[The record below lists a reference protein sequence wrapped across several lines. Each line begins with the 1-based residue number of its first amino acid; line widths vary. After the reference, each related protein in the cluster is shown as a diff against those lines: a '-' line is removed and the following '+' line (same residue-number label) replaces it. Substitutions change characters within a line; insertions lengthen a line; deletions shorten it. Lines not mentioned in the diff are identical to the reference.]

1 MKKEEVT
8 DWLSNQDFLVM
19 IALHVG
25 LIYIAVRNSLTR
37 LVITETIITRKI
49 IGIMVLMIAFTSIG
63 VTMRSQPPYMPL
75 NSLTKLVITE
85 IIITR
90 KIIGIS
96 VFSKAETSMG
106 VTIF

>member
-19 IALHVG
+19 IDLYVG
-25 LIYIAVRNSLTR
+25 LIYITPRNSLTR
-37 LVITETIITRKI
+37 LVITETTITRKI
-49 IGIMVLMIAFTSIG
+49 IGIMALRIPLTSIG
-63 VTMRSQPPYMPL
+63 VTMCSQPPYIVL